1 MYKVREKVYTDA
13 GYLLIGERKIGY
25 IFKGELSD
33 FSQEEIVLDDM
44 RIEGRFLVYSNGR
57 VREMYDPSA
66 TYEQLKA
73 KYIKRL
79 FSNDDQIAIMLN
91 KGNSEEDDLLYEK
104 MQEWREWSGRLA
116 KKVISL
122 KNV

>member
-1 MYKVREKVYTDA
+1 
-13 GYLLIGERKIGY
+13 
-25 IFKGELSD
+25 
-33 FSQEEIVLDDM
+33 M